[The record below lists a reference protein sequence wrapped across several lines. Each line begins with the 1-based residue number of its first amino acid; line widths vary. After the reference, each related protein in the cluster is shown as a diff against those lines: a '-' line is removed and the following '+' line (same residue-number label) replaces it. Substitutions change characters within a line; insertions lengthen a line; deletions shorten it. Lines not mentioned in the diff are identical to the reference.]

1 VKYMDN
7 KGWGYTTM
15 IILLVLLALIGI
27 VAIIYIYKLYTSI
40 GG

>member
-1 VKYMDN
+1 MN

-15 IILLVLLALIGI
+15 IILLTLLVLVGA
-27 VAIIYIYKLYTSI
+27 VAIVYIHQLYTAI

>member
-1 VKYMDN
+1 MN

-15 IILLVLLALIGI
+15 LILLILLLLVGA
-27 VAIIYIYKLYTSI
+27 VAIVYIHQLYTAI